1 MKRLLNKYKVCINIH
16 ASGTMVV
23 TLGGTFQ
30 IFSVPDPQFFIC
42 FKVFWITKISEN
54 QLWWWRSVS
63 WQCIPTTLFQCD
75 QSWGRINYS
84 ILCICN
90 DHVKR
95 SNSCCCTPP
104 FWTSI
109 ATATRNITA
118 PVNKFYCS
126 NKAGWSSTCDLL
138 KLVVFRA
145 NADLTNKLPGSY
157 LS

>member
-1 MKRLLNKYKVCINIH
+1 MQRLLNEYKIYINIH

-23 TLGGTFQ
+23 ILFVTFQ
-30 IFSVPDPQFFIC
+30 IFSVPYPQLFIC
-42 FKVFWITKISEN
+42 YKVFWITKIGEN
-54 QLWWWRSVS
+54 QLRWWRSVS

-90 DHVKR
+90 DHGKINI
-95 SNSCCCTPP
+95 SSCTSPV
-104 FWTSI
+104 WTCR
-109 ATATRNITA
+109 TKTRNITA

-126 NKAGWSSTCDLL
+126 NKSGWSNICDLL

-145 NADLTNKLPGSY
+145 NASLTNKRPGSY